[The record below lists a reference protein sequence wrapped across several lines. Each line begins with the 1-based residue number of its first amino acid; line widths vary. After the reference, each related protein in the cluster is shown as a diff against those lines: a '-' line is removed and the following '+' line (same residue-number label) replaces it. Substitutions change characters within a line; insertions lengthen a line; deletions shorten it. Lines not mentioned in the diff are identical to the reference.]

1 MKNKRVLLGV
11 AVLLC
16 CAVLLAA
23 WMHKS
28 ITIDIDGQKSSIQ
41 TWSWTVGSALAAAEI
56 PLNPSDQLQP
66 PQNTL
71 LTNGQVVEIHRARPI
86 MLQADG
92 KFTHLLTADPQPK
105 AWLDQA
111 GITLNPGDLLL
122 TAGTPVD
129 PQQPSTANAVQV
141 LRQRTLVLDHNGVST
156 TLKTTALTVGSAL
169 WAAGFRLRNTDIIT
183 PSIDTIVKPGMT
195 IQLYPAR
202 LLHVNL
208 AQKEYAMFSAAK
220 TVGAALV
227 EIGLAPQGLD
237 YAVPAEVDPIPENGN
252 IRLVRVR
259 EEYVVHETPLPFKT
273 TYQPVSDLEIDKQKI
288 VQAGLSGIEATRE
301 RVRYEDGVEIS
312 RQTETKWVARTPQNK
327 VIGYGTMLVRH
338 TINTPDGTIA
348 YWRSLRMWAT
358 SYRPADTGGNITA
371 SGLKLRK
378 GLAGVDPHYIP
389 YFTRM
394 YVPGYGMAMAADTG
408 GGIAPRWIDL
418 AYPDDEYIAWHQYVT
433 VYFLWPPP
441 NNIVYM
447 FP

>member
-1 MKNKRVLLGV
+1 
-11 AVLLC
+11 
-16 CAVLLAA
+16 
-23 WMHKS
+23 
-28 ITIDIDGQKSSIQ
+28 
-41 TWSWTVGSALAAAEI
+41 
-56 PLNPSDQLQP
+56 
-66 PQNTL
+66 
-71 LTNGQVVEIHRARPI
+71 
-86 MLQADG
+86 MLRADG
-92 KFTHLLTADPQPK
+92 KFMHLLTADTRPK
-105 AWLDQA
+105 AWLGQA
-111 GITLNPGDLLL
+111 GITLNPGDVLL
-122 TAGTPVD
+122 AGGTPVD
-129 PQQPSTANAVQV
+129 PQQPSTENAVQV
-141 LRQRTLVLDHNGVST
+141 LRQQTLILDHNGVSS

-169 WAAGFRLRNTDIIT
+169 WAAGFRLRYTDIIT
-183 PSIDTIVKPGMT
+183 PSIDTIVQPGMT

-202 LLHVNL
+202 LLHVSL
-208 AQKEYAMFSAAK
+208 AGKEYAMFSAAK
-220 TVGAALV
+220 TVGAALA

-237 YAVPAEVDPIPENGN
+237 YAIPAEADPIPENGN

-273 TYQPVSDLEIDKQKI
+273 TYQPVSNLEIDNQKI

-338 TINTPDGTIA
+338 TMNTPDGTIA
-348 YWRSLRMWAT
+348 YWRALRMWAT

-394 YVPGYGMAMAADTG
+394 YVPGYGMTIAADTG
-408 GGIAPRWIDL
+408 GGITPRWIDL

-441 NNIVYM
+441 DNIVYM
-447 FP
+447 IP